1 MFQRVLYAIFLGF
14 LVCMFVVWLM
24 AAWHPTPQ
32 WSDDYPDVERDAQQ
46 PIPPTAELDFLS
58 DGERELRIQEYED
71 DRTTYRYWVANH
83 DDMEREFESKMDA
96 QGMTVALISLLI
108 AVVITSVC
116 LLYSGR
122 LQVITEGLLLGG
134 IFTLIYS
141 IGWCFAR
148 APNIAVWS
156 VGIGLI
162 VTLVLGYIKFV
173 KNPIDPNKPTTDKK
187 PQSES

>member
-14 LVCMFVVWLM
+14 LVCMFVVWAM

-32 WSDDYPDVERDAQQ
+32 WNDEYPGVERYAEQA
-46 PIPPTAELDFLS
+46 IPPSTEELNFLS
-58 DGERELRIQEYED
+58 PGEREIRIQEYEA
-71 DRTTYRYWVANH
+71 DRATYREWVAGH
-83 DDMEREFESKMDA
+83 EEWEREFKIKMDA
-96 QGMTVALISLLI
+96 QGMIVALISLLI

-116 LLYSGR
+116 LVYSGR

-156 VGIGLI
+156 VGIGLV
-162 VTLVLGYIKFV
+162 VTLVLGYYKFV
-173 KNPIDPNKPTTDKK
+173 RNQPDTNKSGSD
-187 PQSES
+187 